1 MAVRQ
6 NVSGQVADLSSKLAG
21 RDAETINLILE
32 MLVEPL
38 QSALPQPTEVVLH
51 DLRRV
56 PNTVR
61 AIAGHVTGRQV
72 GDPPTDML
80 LERVVQGKLEHQIG
94 YASSLPDGRQLRCST
109 IIFRDA
115 NDAPAAALCL
125 NSDVSSWLTARSILD
140 GFMLGNTS
148 PASMTPETTV
158 EANLQAPGLD
168 QGVDAPG
175 SEYFPRNVEE
185 LASFLIRR
193 AIDQTGVPVDL
204 MRKEHKVQVVAD
216 LEARGYFLVKDAV
229 ETIAAALKVSRFTI
243 YNYLNEINEDNEQSG

>member
-1 MAVRQ
+1 MADSQ
-6 NVSGQVADLSSKLAG
+6 GAALKVADLSG
-21 RDAETINLILE
+21 RLGTLDAETINSVLE

-61 AIAGHVTGRQV
+61 AIAGNVTGRQV

-80 LERVVQGKLEHQIG
+80 LEYVAQGRLEHEIG

-115 NDAPAAALCL
+115 GGAPAAALCL

-140 GFMLGNTS
+140 GFMLGNTN
-148 PASMTPETTV
+148 PAALSAGAQAEGTT
-158 EANLQAPGLD
+158 AAPGGS
-168 QGVDAPG
+168 QPGGATG
-175 SEYFPRNVEE
+175 SEYFPRSVDE
-185 LASFLIRR
+185 LASFLIRS
-193 AIDQTGVPVDL
+193 AIDKTGVPVDL
-204 MRKEHKVQVVAD
+204 MRKEHKMRVVAD
-216 LEARGYFLVKDAV
+216 LDARGYFLVKDAT
-229 ETIAAALKVSRFTI
+229 ETIASALQVSRFTI
-243 YNYLNEINEDNEQSG
+243 YNYLNEINEDSEQSG